1 MSADVTFDIV
11 TASICAL
18 LIIVRCGYR
27 ILLRCKVHDTCHR
40 MWHVDDAYMAFALL
54 PLIGRTTC
62 ISLSFYLNPT
72 HTYDAATEEAAAAR
86 NLSVEKLAEYY
97 VISHKLLI
105 PARIFYALFLW
116 SLKLCLLN
124 FYSRFVDIFGWGKA
138 VTNALWWFIVITFF
152 VILIPTLAECR
163 PLYFMW
169 SPDPTGANT
178 CHRALGNL
186 ITMAVFNIVTDI
198 ALIIFPFPIFRHV
211 KLDSKVKVQLVLLF
225 SIAGVVVVITIMRL
239 PMILNQA
246 VSQRSRSMWASIEIL
261 CACIVANTAFFYAL
275 LKDYQRGH
283 DSRGG
288 NSSYVQ
294 QPDYYMQAIPSPEL
308 RRGSSA
314 RSDVKYGMSLLQA
327 TIFTSSFIIKSPHT
341 SPASTPPSNRPHH
354 SVLVNHDIPRPD
366 TMTDTS
372 TLSNL
377 ASYTF
382 GGLCILSALPFVGIP
397 FPNRRAADYYAGK
410 SEWMS
415 QIFRRRLTP
424 GQAGYF
430 GAALRIAVGAA
441 VIVPETREPAL
452 LFNGAVVTYGTV
464 RAFVDGRPMLP
475 QWGMLAAIAICLGL
489 GRLSQAV
496 SVKEA

>member
-105 PARIFYALFLW
+105 PARIFYALLDTGTH
-116 SLKLCLLN
+116 SEASTPSN
-124 FYSRFVDIFGWGKA
+124 
-138 VTNALWWFIVITFF
+138 TVIHS
-152 VILIPTLAECR
+152 
-163 PLYFMW
+163 MW

-186 ITMAVFNIVTDI
+186 VTMAVFNIITDI

-225 SIAGVVVVITIMRL
+225 SIAGVVVVITILRL

-246 VSQRSRSMWASIEIL
+246 VSQRSRSM
-261 CACIVANTAFFYAL
+261 
-275 LKDYQRGH
+275 
-283 DSRGG
+283 
-288 NSSYVQ
+288 
-294 QPDYYMQAIPSPEL
+294 
-308 RRGSSA
+308 
-314 RSDVKYGMSLLQA
+314 A
-327 TIFTSSFIIKSPHT
+327 TIFITSFITSLLTSLYPRLAPGPVNPH
-341 SPASTPPSNRPHH
+341 P
-354 SVLVNHDIPRPD
+354 VNIHLLRPD
-366 TMTDTS
+366 TMPDLS
-372 TLSNL
+372 TLSTL
-377 ASYTF
+377 SSYTF
-382 GGLCILSALPFVGIP
+382 GGLCVLSGLPFIGIP
-397 FPNRRAADYYAGK
+397 FPNRRVADYYAGK

-415 QIFRRRLTP
+415 QIFGRRLSP
-424 GQAGYF
+424 RQAGYF

-441 VIVPETREPAL
+441 VVAPETRESAL
-452 LFNGAVVTYGTV
+452 LFNGAVVTYGTI
-464 RAFVDGRPMLP
+464 RAYADGRPMLP
-475 QWGMLAAIAICLGL
+475 QWGMLAANAVCLGL
-489 GRLSQAV
+489 GRFS
-496 SVKEA
+496 

>member
-1 MSADVTFDIV
+1 MSADVTLDIV

-314 RSDVKYGMSLLQA
+314 RSDGLEVPDHWLYPAKQLP
-327 TIFTSSFIIKSPHT
+327 SSIRSFNQDLS
-341 SPASTPPSNRPHH
+341 
-354 SVLVNHDIPRPD
+354 RPD
-366 TMTDTS
+366 RMTDTS

-424 GQAGYF
+424 RQAGYF

-441 VIVPETREPAL
+441 VIVPEMREPAL
-452 LFNGAVVTYGTV
+452 LFNGAVVTYGTI
-464 RAFVDGRPMLP
+464 RAYVDGRPMLP
-475 QWGMLAAIAICLGL
+475 QWGMLAVIAVCLGL
-489 GRLSQAV
+489 GRLSQAALV
-496 SVKEA
+496 EEP